1 MKKRNI
7 IILLIQTSLAI
18 VVAVL
23 LIVMSGRD
31 PVASVKQFLY
41 GIAGSIN
48 GVTEILVEA
57 TPLIFLGLGISVA
70 FTTGFFNIGAEG
82 QFYLGALIA
91 TMVAVWFPLPR
102 PFGLIVAMILSFIA
116 GGVWAFIPA
125 FLKSKFGISETVNTI
140 MLNYIAIMIVGIMI
154 RSSLQDPTEFLAQS
168 SKIEKAMRIPRL
180 FPPSRLHLGFLIA
193 IIVAFLVYFITRHT
207 TIGYEMKISGLNDRA
222 AYCTG
227 LNVMKSVL
235 FSAFLSGGLAG
246 LAGMNELLGVQYR
259 LLEGLSGGKGYT
271 AILIALLAKNHPLK
285 VIVVS
290 LLFAT
295 LQVGASTMQR
305 QMAIPASIVS
315 IITGF
320 IVLMV
325 LSKDLFRSCTENK
338 RDLS

>member
-1 MKKRNI
+1 M
-7 IILLIQTSLAI
+7 
-18 VVAVL
+18 
-23 LIVMSGRD
+23 
-31 PVASVKQFLY
+31 
-41 GIAGSIN
+41 
-48 GVTEILVEA
+48 
-57 TPLIFLGLGISVA
+57 IF
-70 FTTGFFNIGAEG
+70 
-82 QFYLGALIA
+82 
-91 TMVAVWFPLPR
+91 
-102 PFGLIVAMILSFIA
+102 SFIA

-168 SKIEKAMRIPRL
+168 PKIEKAMRIPRL

-193 IIVAFLVYFITRHT
+193 ISVAFLVYFITRHT

-325 LSKDLFRSCTENK
+325 LSKDLFSSCTENK